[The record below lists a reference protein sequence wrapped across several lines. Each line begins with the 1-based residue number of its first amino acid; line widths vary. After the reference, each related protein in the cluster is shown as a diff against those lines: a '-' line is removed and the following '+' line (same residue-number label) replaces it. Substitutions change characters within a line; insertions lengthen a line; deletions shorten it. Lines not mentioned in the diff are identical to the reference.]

1 MKLTIKNLDHKSFV
15 INTYGLKTVS
25 DLKRKL
31 YNVAVTNLLPER
43 QQLLYA
49 GRVLKD
55 NKLLSSYSIDE
66 RKFLLVMARKPWRT
80 SNTGETIQQTTN
92 NNNSNNKNKLI
103 TEKAGQKRVNVGQ
116 GDELNNNGTAKEMKE
131 QRRVRIKHIKKKRN
145 SKILMAKSSIKL
157 KASKSVAKKR
167 HKSQNKFK
175 TRTSSSASLSHEDSR
190 ANNKTRQDSASS
202 TESTDSKQARCRCR
216 CHKVKIT
223 TNNKTMKSTKSLL
236 STNRLR
242 ITKNAS
248 KMQATKRKILKK
260 STQQQVCDE
269 HVLRQ
274 IVAMGYSEDDVRRAL
289 VASFNNPNEA
299 VDYLI
304 EQVQERVGHRTAV
317 KQHQQQRRPQTANQH
332 KAKTTEQTKLNQA
345 NALAFLRQDP
355 DFKNLRRLLRKRPN
369 VLQDVIRRI
378 DETQP
383 ELLLML
389 KEHESEFLQLL
400 HESSAESEDEQCSH
414 CNYNN
419 MHISPEEEKHIARLV
434 RMGFKRQMVILAFIA
449 CDRNVEKAVDY
460 LCRIDDIHI

>member
-1 MKLTIKNLDHKSFV
+1 MKVTIKNLDQKSFV

-80 SNTGETIQQTTN
+80 LNTGESIQQTTN
-92 NNNSNNKNKLI
+92 NNNSINKNKCM
-103 TEKAGQKRVNVGQ
+103 TEKIGQTRKPVNVDQ
-116 GDELNNNGTAKEMKE
+116 GDELNNKGMARDMNE
-131 QRRVRIKHIKKKRN
+131 QRKVRIKHIKKKRN
-145 SKILMAKSSIKL
+145 SRILMAKSSIKL
-157 KASKSVAKKR
+157 KATKSVAKKT
-167 HKSQNKFK
+167 HKLQNKFK
-175 TRTSSSASLSHEDSR
+175 ITTSSSASLTHKNCR
-190 ANNKTRQDSASS
+190 ANNNKRGDSTSS
-202 TESTDSKQARCRCR
+202 IESTDSQQARRRCNKA
-216 CHKVKIT
+216 KVT
-223 TNNKTMKSTKSLL
+223 TNNKIMKSTKFLL
-236 STNRLR
+236 STTRLHATR
-242 ITKNAS
+242 KAS
-248 KMQATKRKILKK
+248 KMRGTTRKILKK
-260 STQQQVCDE
+260 STQNQVCDE

-274 IVAMGYSEDDVRRAL
+274 IVAMGYNEDDVRRAL
-289 VASFNNPNEA
+289 ATCFNNPNEA

-304 EQVQERVGHRTAV
+304 EQVQERVGHQTTA
-317 KQHQQQRRPQTANQH
+317 KQRQRQQPANLQ
-332 KAKTTEQTKLNQA
+332 KAKAAEQAKFNQA

-369 VLQDVIRRI
+369 VLQDVIKRI

-400 HESSAESEDEQCSH
+400 HESSAESEDEQCNH

-449 CDRNVEKAVDY
+449 CDRNVERAVDY

>member
-80 SNTGETIQQTTN
+80 SNIAESIHQTTN
-92 NNNSNNKNKLI
+92 NNNNNNKNKWM
-103 TEKAGQKRVNVGQ
+103 TEISGQKPANVGQ
-116 GDELNNNGTAKEMKE
+116 GDELNNKGAAKDMTE
-131 QRRVRIKHIKKKRN
+131 QRRVRIKHIKKKPN

-157 KASKSVAKKR
+157 KASKSIAKKR

-190 ANNKTRQDSASS
+190 TNNKIRQDSASS
-202 TESTDSKQARCRCR
+202 IESTDSKQARCRC
-216 CHKVKIT
+216 HKVKIT
-223 TNNKTMKSTKSLL
+223 ANNKTMKSTKSLL

-242 ITKNAS
+242 ATKKAS

-260 STQQQVCDE
+260 STQNRVCDE

-274 IVAMGYSEDDVRRAL
+274 IVAMGYREDDVRRAL

-304 EQVQERVGHRTAV
+304 KQMQERVGHQTAI
-317 KQHQQQRRPQTANQH
+317 KQKQQQRRPQTANQH

-345 NALAFLRQDP
+345 NALTFLRQDP
-355 DFKNLRRLLRKRPN
+355 DFKNLRRLLRKRPY

-414 CNYNN
+414 CNYNH

-449 CDRNVEKAVDY
+449 CDRNVERAVDY
-460 LCRIDDIHI
+460 LCRIDDIHM